1 MIKVRVMD
9 KLVISMSLF
18 LTSAAGIAAVDAT
31 SDLIYLGNPAKSR
44 WPTSAIS
51 RHVQD
56 LHPYKGKIYTSGGE
70 WGGNTGPCPCFA
82 VDPYSGAYEN
92 EFDAGTDAI
101 YEFKEFSDGLLY
113 CSAVDPHENVSTF
126 GHTFRREANGSWKN
140 YSNCIKGGI
149 TNVSN
154 CAFYTHNWD
163 MTEYKGKVFVCG
175 YGISGSDSHCTTKM
189 YN

>member
-1 MIKVRVMD
+1 MT
-9 KLVISMSLF
+9 LLC
-18 LTSAAGIAAVDAT
+18 
-31 SDLIYLGNPAKSR
+31 NPAKSR
-44 WPTSAIS
+44 WSGSAQS

-56 LHPYKGKIYTSGGE
+56 LHPYQGKIYTSGGE

-154 CAFYTHNWD
+154 CAF
-163 MTEYKGKVFVCG
+163 
-175 YGISGSDSHCTTKM
+175 
-189 YN
+189 